1 MTLTP
6 TLIID
11 TREQRGGT
19 FAKSGAKLLTYIL
32 IRDIMEYMNIANTLK
47 SAAKRSG
54 LSMLAISKATGLNY
68 QTVHGF
74 LTGER
79 DIAVSTAQALAD
91 LLDLELRPKA
101 AGTVKKG
108 GR

>member
-1 MTLTP
+1 MC
-6 TLIID
+6 
-11 TREQRGGT
+11 
-19 FAKSGAKLLTYIL
+19 
-32 IRDIMEYMNIANTLK
+32 DIMEYMNLADSLK
-47 SAAKRSG
+47 AAARRSG
-54 LSMLAISKATGLNY
+54 LSMNAISKATGLNY

-91 LLDLELRPKA
+91 LFDLELRPKA
-101 AGTVKKG
+101 AKSAGKPTKG

>member
-1 MTLTP
+1 M
-6 TLIID
+6 
-11 TREQRGGT
+11 
-19 FAKSGAKLLTYIL
+19 
-32 IRDIMEYMNIANTLK
+32 RDIIEYMNIADSLK
-47 SAAKRSG
+47 AAAKRSG
-54 LSMLAISKATGLNY
+54 LSMNAISKRTGLNY

-79 DIAVSTAQALAD
+79 DIAVSTAQRLAD

-101 AGTVKKG
+101 SKAAGKPTKG